1 MSNLFQTDT
10 TYHGRHRLEDQEDH
24 TPPVP
29 SSSEVWAS
37 LVLISLALVFLAT
50 FILPAI
56 SSLFF

>member
-1 MSNLFQTDT
+1 MSSLPQART

-37 LVLISLALVFLAT
+37 LALISLALVFLAT